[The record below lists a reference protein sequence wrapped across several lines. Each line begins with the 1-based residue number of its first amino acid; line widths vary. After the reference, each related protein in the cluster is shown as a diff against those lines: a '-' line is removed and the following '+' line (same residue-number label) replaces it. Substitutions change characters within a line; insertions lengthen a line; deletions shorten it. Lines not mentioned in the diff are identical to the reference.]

1 MIPNFLLENLNKD
14 YGSDIVLDI
23 TNSYSKVRKTT
34 LRVNTIK
41 SNMQEIEEELSKN
54 NFQYSKVEWSDFSLI
69 LEENSEE
76 KIKNMDIYKE
86 GKIYLQ
92 SLSSQLPPL
101 FLVPKADELILDM
114 TAAPGGKTTELAAL
128 SNNESLITAIEKNK
142 KRFERLKYTIDHLGV
157 KKVSILNVDSRNL
170 DEYFM
175 FDKILLD
182 APCSG
187 SGTLNVN
194 SLNTFSEELVT
205 RSISTQRILIREAIK
220 HLKVNGELIYSTC
233 SILKEEN
240 ENIIMELL
248 NENKCLE
255 LIPLDTKEYKSIPT
269 LPVKLEGTLCV
280 KSTALY
286 EGFFVAKIRKNKE
299 D

>member
-1 MIPNFLLENLNKD
+1 MIPDFLLEKLNND
-14 YGSDIVLDI
+14 YSHDIVLDI
-23 TNSYSKVRKTT
+23 TNSYIKERKTT

-41 SNMQEIEEELSKN
+41 SCMEEVKEILTKKG
-54 NFQYSKVEWSDFSLI
+54 FKYSEVEWSNFSLI
-69 LEENSEE
+69 IENKTSED
-76 KIKNMDIYKE
+76 IKTIDAYKT

-92 SLSSQLPPL
+92 NLSSQLPPI
-101 FLVPKADELILDM
+101 FVEPKTSELILDM

-142 KRFERLKYTIDHLGV
+142 KRFERLKYNIDHLDA
-157 KKVSILNVDSRNL
+157 KKISVLNVDARNL

-187 SGTLNVN
+187 SGTLNISTMDN
-194 SLNTFSEELVT
+194 FTEELIE
-205 RSISTQRILIREAIK
+205 RSIMTQKNLIREAIK
-220 HLKVNGELIYSTC
+220 HLKLNGELVYSTC

-240 ENIIMELL
+240 ENIIIELL
-248 NENKCLE
+248 NENESLE
-255 LIPLDTKEYKSIPT
+255 LIPLDITEYNSIPK

-280 KSTALY
+280 KPNELY
-286 EGFFVAKIRKNKE
+286 EGFFVAKIRKKN
-299 D
+299 

>member
-1 MIPNFLLENLNKD
+1 MIPDFLLEKVNND
-14 YGSDIVLDI
+14 YSSDIVLDI
-23 TNSYSKVRKTT
+23 TNSYSKERKTT

-41 SNMQEIEEELSKN
+41 SSIEEIKEELIKN
-54 NFQYSKVEWSDFSLI
+54 NFKYSEVEWSNFSLI
-69 LEENSEE
+69 IENKTIED
-76 KIKNMDIYKE
+76 IKELDIYKE

-101 FLVPKADELILDM
+101 FVEPKPNELILDM

-128 SNNESLITAIEKNK
+128 SNNSSLITAIEKNK
-142 KRFERLKYTIDHLGV
+142 KRFERLKYNIDHLGA
-157 KKVSILNVDSRNL
+157 KKVSVLNVDARNL

-187 SGTLNVN
+187 SGTLNISTMN
-194 SLNTFSEELVT
+194 NFTEDLAN
-205 RSISTQRILIREAIK
+205 RSIATQKHLIREAIK

-240 ENIIMELL
+240 ESIIVDLL
-248 NENKCLE
+248 KENNNLE
-255 LIPLDTKEYKSIPT
+255 LIPLNITNYSSIPK

-280 KSTALY
+280 KPDELY
-286 EGFFVAKIRKNKE
+286 EGFFVAKIRKKN
-299 D
+299 